1 MRKIKKKTTT
11 KSIKPVKKIKSKPK
25 KKQELKISVGAAVL
39 TPGSSIK
46 HKTGD
51 WRSMYP
57 DWDKKKCTQCMAC
70 WMYCPDESI
79 PVKNKKR
86 IETDLDFCK
95 GCGICAKECIFGA
108 IEMKKEKK

>member
-70 WMYCPDESI
+70 WMYCPDDSI
-79 PVKNKKR
+79 PVKNKKPHPR
-86 IETDLDFCK
+86 HFYIEDYFAWSRVSLA
-95 GCGICAKECIFGA
+95 CASGKLKA
-108 IEMKKEKK
+108 R